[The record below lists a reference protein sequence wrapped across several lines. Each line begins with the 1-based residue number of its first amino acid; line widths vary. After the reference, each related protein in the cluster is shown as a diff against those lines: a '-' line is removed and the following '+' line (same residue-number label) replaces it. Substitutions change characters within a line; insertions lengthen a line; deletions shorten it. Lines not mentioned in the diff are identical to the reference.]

1 MKEILNIKK
10 LLFLFISLIIFTN
23 VSYASFPVTET
34 EQIEVIETVEVP
46 NYGESQPI
54 WSILSI
60 TFTLLSLGSLSNP
73 LAATIMALLGVV
85 FGSIGFNKK
94 LKGLAITGFI
104 LSLIIFLVSGFLA
117 FALFMFGGD
126 PTKLTG

>member
-1 MKEILNIKK
+1 MKK
-10 LLFLFISLIIFTN
+10 LLLLLITITTFSN
-23 VSYASFPVTET
+23 VSYASFPVTENTQT
-34 EQIEVIETVEVP
+34 EVVELIESP

-60 TFTLLSLGSLSNP
+60 TFTLLSLVSLYNP
-73 LAATIMALLGVV
+73 LAATIIALLGVV

-94 LKGLAITGFI
+94 LKGLSITGFI
-104 LSLIIFLVSGFLA
+104 LSLIIFLLSSFIA
-117 FALFMFGGD
+117 FTIFANGGD

>member
-1 MKEILNIKK
+1 MKK
-10 LLFLFISLIIFTN
+10 LILLSITLVTFLN
-23 VSYASFPVTET
+23 VSYASFPVAENQQKEILENSNSLSLIYSSDTS
-34 EQIEVIETVEVP
+34 VW
-46 NYGESQPI
+46 G
-54 WSILSI
+54 ILSM

-94 LKGLAITGFI
+94 LKGLAIAGFI

-117 FALFMFGGD
+117 FLLFMFGGD
-126 PTKLTG
+126 PTKLGG

>member
-1 MKEILNIKK
+1 MKRII
-10 LLFLFISLIIFTN
+10 LFLITITTFTN
-23 VSYASFPVTET
+23 VSYASFPVNQNFQKEIVET
-34 EQIEVIETVEVP
+34 IESP
-46 NYGESQPI
+46 SYGNRQPV

-60 TFTLLSLGSLSNP
+60 IFTLLSLGSLSNP

-104 LSLIIFLVSGFLA
+104 LSLIIFLLSSLIA
-117 FALFMFGGD
+117 FTIFANGGD
-126 PTKLTG
+126 PTKLGG

>member
-1 MKEILNIKK
+1 MKK
-10 LLFLFISLIIFTN
+10 LLLLLITITTLTN

-34 EQIEVIETVEVP
+34 EQIEVVETVEVP

-94 LKGLAITGFI
+94 LKGLSITGFI
-104 LSLIIFLVSGFLA
+104 LSLIIFLLSSFIA
-117 FALFMFGGD
+117 FTIFANGGD

>member
-1 MKEILNIKK
+1 MKK
-10 LLFLFISLIIFTN
+10 LLLLLITITTFSN
-23 VSYASFPVTET
+23 VSYASFPVTENTQT
-34 EQIEVIETVEVP
+34 EVVELIESP

-60 TFTLLSLGSLSNP
+60 TFTLLSLVSLYNP
-73 LAATIMALLGVV
+73 LAATIIALLGVV

-104 LSLIIFLVSGFLA
+104 LSLIIFLLSSFIA
-117 FALFMFGGD
+117 FTIFANGGD

>member
-1 MKEILNIKK
+1 M
-10 LLFLFISLIIFTN
+10 
-23 VSYASFPVTET
+23 SYASFPVTET
-34 EQIEVIETVEVP
+34 EQIEVVETVEVP
-46 NYGESQPI
+46 NYGGSQPI

-104 LSLIIFLVSGFLA
+104 LSLIIFLLSSFIA
-117 FALFMFGGD
+117 FTIFANGGD

>member
-1 MKEILNIKK
+1 MKK
-10 LLFLFISLIIFTN
+10 LLLLLITITTFSN

-34 EQIEVIETVEVP
+34 EQTEVVELIESP

-104 LSLIIFLVSGFLA
+104 LSLIIFLLSSFLA
-117 FALFMFGGD
+117 FTIFANGGD

>member
-1 MKEILNIKK
+1 MKK
-10 LLFLFISLIIFTN
+10 LLLLLITITTFSN
-23 VSYASFPVTET
+23 VSYASFPVTENTQT
-34 EQIEVIETVEVP
+34 EVVELIESP

-73 LAATIMALLGVV
+73 LAATIIALLGVV
-85 FGSIGFNKK
+85 FGLIGFNKK
-94 LKGLAITGFI
+94 LKGLSITGFI
-104 LSLIIFLVSGFLA
+104 LSLIIFLLSSFIA
-117 FALFMFGGD
+117 FTIFANGGD

>member
-1 MKEILNIKK
+1 MQKLIL
-10 LLFLFISLIIFTN
+10 LLITLVTFMN

-34 EQIEVIETVEVP
+34 QETEIVENSNSVWP
-46 NYGESQPI
+46 TYSSDTPVWG
-54 WSILSI
+54 ILSM
-60 TFTLLSLGSLSNP
+60 TLTLLSLGSLSNP

-85 FGSIGFNKK
+85 FGSIGFNKR

-117 FALFMFGGD
+117 FVLFMFGGD
-126 PTKLTG
+126 PTKLGG

>member
-1 MKEILNIKK
+1 M
-10 LLFLFISLIIFTN
+10 N

-34 EQIEVIETVEVP
+34 EQTEIVENSNSVWP
-46 NYGESQPI
+46 TYSSDTPVWG
-54 WSILSI
+54 ILSM
-60 TFTLLSLGSLSNP
+60 TLTLLSLGSLSNP

-85 FGSIGFNKK
+85 FGSIGFNKR

-117 FALFMFGGD
+117 FVLFMFGGD
-126 PTKLTG
+126 PTKLGG

>member
-1 MKEILNIKK
+1 MQKLIL
-10 LLFLFISLIIFTN
+10 LLITLVTFMN

-34 EQIEVIETVEVP
+34 EQTEIVENSNSVWP
-46 NYGESQPI
+46 TYSSDTPVWG
-54 WSILSI
+54 ILSM
-60 TFTLLSLGSLSNP
+60 TLTLLSLGSLSNP

-104 LSLIIFLVSGFLA
+104 LSLIIFLVSA
-117 FALFMFGGD
+117 FITFVILLFGGD
-126 PTKLTG
+126 PTTIGG